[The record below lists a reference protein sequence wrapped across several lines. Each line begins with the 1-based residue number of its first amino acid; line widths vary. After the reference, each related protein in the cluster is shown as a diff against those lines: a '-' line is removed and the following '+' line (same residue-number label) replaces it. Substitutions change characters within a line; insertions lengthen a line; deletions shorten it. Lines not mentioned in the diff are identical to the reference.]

1 MTGVSLRGKV
11 AIVTG
16 GNSGIGRAIVLELA
30 KQGANLVIDYIM
42 HPEATEA
49 LERQVAALDHRAFGV
64 EADVGKVADLER
76 LIDSAV
82 KKFGRL
88 DVMVNNAGIETRTSV
103 LETTEAQYDQVL
115 RTNLKSAFF
124 GTQFAARQMIKQG
137 GGGRIINITSVHE
150 DWPMPGNIAYCLSKG
165 GMRMLTR
172 TAGVELAP
180 HNVLV
185 VGIAPGAVATPI
197 NRVTM
202 KDPAMMGRLNAAI
215 PLGRMAEPEEIAGV
229 VAFLA
234 SDQARYMTSTT
245 VVVDG
250 GMTQQSP
257 GL

>member
-1 MTGVSLRGKV
+1 MTGVSLREKV

-49 LERQVAALDHRAFGV
+49 LERQVAALDHQAFGV

-124 GTQFAARQMIKQG
+124 GTQLAARQMIKQG